1 MISKISIA
9 LLFIFSVKFFAQ
21 TNLTPEQLWEIK
33 RVNAMGISK
42 DKTSIVYSVGI
53 PDMKENKINK
63 KFYVFN
69 LQNRTTQEI
78 LKPKDYLL
86 DTKISSNG
94 KYLLSTAE
102 VKMQN
107 VFGKDFYPEMEKS
120 NVMEFDDIPYRHWDS
135 WEDGNFNHVFITEIS
150 NPVNKKDLLENKK
163 YDCPILPFGGDED
176 FIWHPNADKVVY
188 ATRAF
193 SGKNTALSTNT
204 DLFEYNI
211 ETGETLNLT
220 AENAGYDL
228 QPSFNSK
235 GNLAWLQMKRDG
247 YEADKQDI
255 ILFDG
260 KSKINLTASNDRI
273 HVESFNWSSD
283 ENSIFFNAPI
293 DGTMQLFSVVVSLS
307 NSPAK
312 SKKNSKN
319 KIPAQKLYEIKQIT
333 QGDFDITGIIGQI
346 GDEIFVT
353 RQDFNHATEIFSVDV
368 KTGMM
373 KQLSHENDAFYAQI
387 NLCKTERR
395 LVKTIDNQ
403 QMLTWIVYPPNFDVS
418 KKYPTLLYAQGGPQ
432 SSLTQFYSFRWNLQL
447 MASQGYIVV
456 APNRRGMPGHGT
468 KWNEDISKD
477 WGGKETQDLLFAI
490 DDFSR
495 ESFVDKDRLGAIGA
509 SFGGFSVYYLAGNHQ
524 KRFKTFI
531 AHAGIYDFRSMY
543 GTTEE
548 LFFENWEK
556 GGAYWEKDNAVAQ
569 KSFEKSPSNFVQNW
583 DTPILMIHGGKDF
596 RVPESQAM
604 QAFQAARLRDVKA
617 RLLIFPE
624 ENHWILK
631 PQNGLVWQREFYK
644 WLKETL

>member
-1 MISKISIA
+1 MISKISIV
-9 LLFIFSVKFFAQ
+9 LLFIFTVEIFAQ
-21 TNLTPEQLWEIK
+21 TNLTPEKLWEIK
-33 RVNAMGISK
+33 RVSALGISK
-42 DKTSIVYSVGI
+42 DKTSIVYSVGT
-53 PDMKENKINK
+53 PDMRENKINK
-63 KFYVFN
+63 KFFVLN
-69 LQNRTTQEI
+69 LQNNTTQEI
-78 LKPKDYLL
+78 LKPNDYLFDSKL
-86 DTKISSNG
+86 SSDG
-94 KYLLSTAE
+94 KYHLSTAE

-107 VFGKDFYPEMEKS
+107 VFGKDFYPEMSKS
-120 NVMEFDDIPYRHWDS
+120 NVMEFNDIPYRHWDS
-135 WEDGNFNHVFITEIS
+135 WEDGNFNHVFVTEIS
-150 NPVNKKDLLENKK
+150 NPSNKKDILENKM

-176 FIWHPNADKVVY
+176 FIWHPNANKVVY
-188 ATRAF
+188 VTRAF
-193 SGKNTALSTNT
+193 SGKKTAMSTNT
-204 DLFEYNI
+204 DLFEYNL
-211 ETGETLNLT
+211 ETGETINLT
-220 AENAGYDL
+220 AENLGYDL

-255 ILFDG
+255 MLFDG
-260 KSKINLTASNDRI
+260 KSKINLTGSNDMI
-273 HVESFNWSSD
+273 HVDSFSWSSD

-293 DGTMQLFSVVVSLS
+293 DGTMQLFSVVVSV
-307 NSPAK
+307 PAPQK

-333 QGDFDITGIIGQI
+333 KGDFNITGIVGQI
-346 GDEIFVT
+346 GNEIFVT
-353 RQDFNHATEIFSVDV
+353 RQDFNHATEIFSVDM
-368 KTGMM
+368 KTGIM

-395 LVKTIDNQ
+395 FVKTIDNQ
-403 QMLTWIVYPPNFDVS
+403 QMLTWIVYPPHFDAS

-490 DDFSR
+490 DDFSG

>member
-1 MISKISIA
+1 MISKITIV
-9 LLFIFSVKFFAQ
+9 LLFIFSVEFFAQ
-21 TNLTPEQLWEIK
+21 NNLTPENLWEIK
-33 RVNAMGISK
+33 RVSAMGIST

-63 KFYVFN
+63 KFYVLN
-69 LQNRTTQEI
+69 LQNHTTQEI
-78 LKPKDYLL
+78 LKPQEYLL

-94 KYLLSTAE
+94 KYQLSTDE
-102 VKMQN
+102 VKMQK
-107 VFGKDFYPEMEKS
+107 VFGKDFYPEMDKS

-150 NPVNKKDLLENKK
+150 NPVNKKDILENKM

-176 FIWHPNADKVVY
+176 FIWHPNGNKVVY
-188 ATRAF
+188 VTRAF
-193 SGKNTALSTNT
+193 SGKKTALSTNT

-211 ETGETLNLT
+211 ETGETVNIT
-220 AENAGYDL
+220 AENLGYDL

-247 YEADKQDI
+247 YEADKQDL

-260 KSKINLTASNDRI
+260 KSKINLTGSNDLI
-273 HVESFNWSSD
+273 HVDNFSWSFD

-307 NSPAK
+307 NSPTK

-319 KIPAQKLYEIKQIT
+319 KIPVQKLHEIKQIT
-333 QGDFDITGIIGQI
+333 KGDFNITGIIGQI

-353 RQDFNHATEIFSVDV
+353 RQDFNHATEIFSVNV

-373 KQLSHENDAFYAQI
+373 KQLSHENDAYYAQI

-403 QMLTWIVYPPNFDVS
+403 QMLTWIVYPPNFDAT

-490 DDFSR
+490 DDFSQ
-495 ESFVDKDRLGAIGA
+495 ESFVDKDRLGAVGA

-556 GGAYWEKDNAVAQ
+556 GGTYWEKDNAIAQ
-569 KSFEKSPSNFVQNW
+569 KSFEKSPSNFIQNW

-604 QAFQAARLRDVKA
+604 QAFQAARIRDVKA